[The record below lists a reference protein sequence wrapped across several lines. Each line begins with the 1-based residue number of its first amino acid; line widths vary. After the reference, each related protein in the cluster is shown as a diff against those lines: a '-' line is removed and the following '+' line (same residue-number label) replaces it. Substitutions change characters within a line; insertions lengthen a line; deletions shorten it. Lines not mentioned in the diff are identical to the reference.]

1 MSYCKIRIIIN
12 FLLQSCQILNNNRID
27 ITCNRHDIPL
37 IPYYFYNVP
46 AMIPVVPI
54 QQRNFLWNR
63 MLVNSFLVRN
73 PFRRSVYMGR
83 NSHSYRKWGINIQYG
98 YYHFRHILVSIFIA
112 IFIYICHVL
121 CIWLLCWLLC
131 SLAAFNGLNSWV
143 SARCYWCILSDVKCW
158 LDDLK
163 EYTSNSVH
171 STVESAEFEHCV
183 FFI

>member
-27 ITCNRHDIPL
+27 IACNRHDIPL

-73 PFRRSVYMGR
+73 PFCRSDFVYMGR
-83 NSHSYRKWGINIQYG
+83 TLTAIENEELIFNMAIIISGTFWSASLSPY
-98 YYHFRHILVSIFIA
+98 LSIFA
-112 IFIYICHVL
+112 MCYAFGYCVGYCVH
-121 CIWLLCWLLC
+121 WLR
-131 SLAAFNGLNSWV
+131 SM
-143 SARCYWCILSDVKCW
+143 D
-158 LDDLK
+158 
-163 EYTSNSVH
+163 
-171 STVESAEFEHCV
+171 STVE
-183 FFI
+183 